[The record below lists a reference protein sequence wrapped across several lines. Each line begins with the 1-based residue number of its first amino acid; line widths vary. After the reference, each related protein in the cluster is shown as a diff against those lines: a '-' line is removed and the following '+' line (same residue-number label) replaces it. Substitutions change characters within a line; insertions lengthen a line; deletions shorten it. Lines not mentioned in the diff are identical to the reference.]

1 MGYSTQRIDRF
12 RGINRSLE
20 QSATDLSYAYEAVN
34 VDIRGGKLSNKIGNY
49 HLCTPDD
56 VNIARPLF
64 LFQGSEDV
72 YLILRDKYAKL
83 ESSIRPALNL
93 ELGPF
98 EPKSVTFSNVS
109 NDAYT
114 SDSLNIRGV
123 GRSTVYA
130 NIDGKDSIVASGML
144 ASGSGYWEYRN
155 QYVDGATAKTA
166 VYYLGDEATPKIHC
180 RQFGSGLYLFKDVLI
195 TEVYDDDGILSNL
208 KINIAYTSLSDKE
221 KNRLVT
227 DGVYLFSNAIGNNV
241 TEDSINS
248 AYAWVNVIG
257 VTGNE
262 NYTMLHLNTTM
273 EACDVSA
280 NSYVYLRGEC
290 SDYTVTYLQ
299 MYYGRLFA
307 AAHRSNS
314 QFPRRLFWSCL
325 PGDGRTIEDWTM
337 TDASVDTSGGH
348 VDVGDPSDG
357 YITGLVQCGHQL
369 LIFTQYRIFRFYG
382 TAPSNYT
389 LECIGLADFPRLSNP
404 VEYNGSVY
412 WLTTHGISYYN
423 GSYITTIDDGNST
436 MHFIDAM
443 PKEQRDMLMYS
454 TCHAVIFDNSIMF
467 AFDLITHGWVRMPE
481 IQPAD
486 ECYILRYD
494 MNEGNTI
501 MYEIPAARF
510 RQQFVDVFTR
520 NFGAVVNGDAGDYAR
535 YETRLFQSIVHY
547 AHETGG
553 VVDIPESMTMVQWK
567 AWGNQDFGWY
577 DSYDEG
583 YDGDPVIPAKWDTG
597 WKDVNPEGV
606 KKLQTICA
614 HGSGRFDIT
623 VESETNAEKIPVTM
637 PEKVQ
642 KAKDIVPRYA
652 EGRTLRLCIESEE
665 EFEILPYVSL
675 LFETGGLR

>member
-20 QSATDLSYAYEAVN
+20 QSATDLSCAYEAVN

-98 EPKSVTFSNVS
+98 EPKMVTFSDVT
-109 NDAYT
+109 ND
-114 SDSLNIRGV
+114 SSLNIRGV
-123 GRSTVYA
+123 GRSTVHA

-144 ASGSGYWEYRN
+144 ASGTGYWEYRN

-166 VYYLGDEATPKIHC
+166 VYYLGDEATPVIHC
-180 RQFGSGLYLFKDVLI
+180 RQFGSGLYLFKDV
-195 TEVYDDDGILSNL
+195 EVTGTLDVGGILSGLTLNTS
-208 KINIAYTSLSDKE
+208 YTAMSNKV
-221 KNRLVT
+221 KQRLVT
-227 DGVYLFSNAIGNNV
+227 DGIYLFSSAIGSDV
-241 TEDSINS
+241 TEESIKN
-248 AYAWVNVIG
+248 AYMWLE
-257 VTGNE
+257 VTSVSGDASS
-262 NYTMLHLNTTM
+262 TVLSVKTTI
-273 EACDVSA
+273 EATEIAAS
-280 NSYVYLRGEC
+280 SYAYLRGEC
-290 SDYTVTYLQ
+290 SDDTVTFMQ

-307 AAHRSNS
+307 AAHRSNRDH
-314 QFPRRLFWSCL
+314 PRRLYWSCL
-325 PGDGRTIEDWTM
+325 PGDGRTIEDWTL
-337 TDASVDTSGGH
+337 TEASVDTSGGH
-348 VDVGDPSDG
+348 VDIGDPSDG
-357 YITGLVQCGHQL
+357 FITGLITCGHQL
-369 LIFTQYRIFRFYG
+369 LIFTQYRIFRLYG

-389 LECIGLADFPRLSNP
+389 LELIGNADFPRLSNP
-404 VEYNGSVY
+404 VENNGSVY

-423 GSYITTIDDGNST
+423 GSYISTIDDGNST
-436 MHFIDAM
+436 MHFIDSM

-454 TCHAVIFDNSIMF
+454 TCHAVFFDNSIMF

-494 MNEGNTI
+494 MNEGNSI

-520 NFGAVVNGDAGDYAR
+520 NFGAVVNGNAGDYAR

-547 AHETGG
+547 EHEDEHGD
-553 VVDIPESMTMVQWK
+553 VDIPESMTMVQWK
-567 AWGNQDFGWY
+567 AWGSQDFGWY

-583 YDGDPVIPAKWDTG
+583 FDGDPVIPAKWDTG

-614 HGSGRFDIT
+614 HGSGRFEIT